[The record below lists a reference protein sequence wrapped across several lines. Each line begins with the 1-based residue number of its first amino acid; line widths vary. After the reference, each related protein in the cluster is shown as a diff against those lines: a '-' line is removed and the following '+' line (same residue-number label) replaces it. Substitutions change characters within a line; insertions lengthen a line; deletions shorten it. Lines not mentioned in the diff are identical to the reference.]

1 MYPNGNN
8 ISNVLNDIIS
18 YYDNSNSGW
27 GLSKR
32 YYRSEYDTC
41 LALNAIAYPDITFD
55 PLAALLY
62 LESSISHSDDPVK
75 ISYIIQPK
83 KCNLIVKIF
92 YNQLNLILIF
102 YLKVN
107 LYFHLI
113 GESKLLL

>member
-1 MYPNGNN
+1 MEMVMFYHA
-8 ISNVLNDIIS
+8 IQSQII
-18 YYDNSNSGW
+18 
-27 GLSKR
+27 
-32 YYRSEYDTC
+32 
-41 LALNAIAYPDITFD
+41 I
-55 PLAALLY
+55 
-62 LESSISHSDDPVK
+62 
-75 ISYIIQPK
+75 PK

>member
-1 MYPNGNN
+1 MEKHPFKK
-8 ISNVLNDIIS
+8 IMIMQIKVKVQTK
-18 YYDNSNSGW
+18 
-27 GLSKR
+27 KR
-32 YYRSEYDTC
+32 
-41 LALNAIAYPDITFD
+41 I
-55 PLAALLY
+55 
-62 LESSISHSDDPVK
+62 K
-75 ISYIIQPK
+75 IKPKVVPK